1 MRLRRMRTRCDSG
14 DDMGYA
20 LSFRTL
26 TELAR
31 IAAPTVAEAMTGRGD
46 RATHDQRLH
55 AFAARFVRLAQ
66 VELEVVGAARVPL
79 DRAYVYMS
87 NHQSHTD
94 IPVLYATVPSST
106 LRMVAKTEL
115 FRIPG
120 FGRAMRASD
129 FIEVDRKDHA
139 RAVASLRRAAHLI
152 ADGVSVWIAPE
163 GTRSATGELGPFKK
177 GGFHLACDTGTP
189 IVPVSIQGTRAILP
203 PGAAVIRPGHRVR
216 VAFGAPIPTAGRDL
230 PDVMAE
236 VRAFLQAG

>member
-1 MRLRRMRTRCDSG
+1 
-14 DDMGYA
+14 MGYA

-26 TELAR
+26 RELAR
-31 IAAPTVAEAMTGRGD
+31 IAAPTVAEALVGRGD
-46 RATHDQRLH
+46 RATHDHRLH
-55 AFAARFVRLAQ
+55 AFGARFIRLAHI
-66 VELEVVGAARVPL
+66 ELEVTGAAHIPL

-120 FGRAMRASD
+120 LGRAMRASD

-139 RAVASLRRAAHLI
+139 RALASLERAGDLI

-163 GTRSATGELGPFKK
+163 GTRSVTGELGPFKK

-189 IVPVSIQGTRAILP
+189 IVPVSIQGTLAILP
-203 PGAAVIRPGHRVR
+203 PGGGRIEPGHRVR
-216 VAFGAPIPTAGRDL
+216 VAFGAPIATAGRAI
-230 PDVMAE
+230 PEVMAE
-236 VRAFLQAG
+236 VRAFLEAGS

>member
-1 MRLRRMRTRCDSG
+1 MHTRCDSG

-20 LSFRTL
+20 LSFRTMG
-26 TELAR
+26 EIAR
-31 IAAPTVAEAMTGRGD
+31 IAAPTVVEALAGGGD

-55 AFAARFVRLAQ
+55 AFATRFIRLARAR
-66 VELEVVGAARVPL
+66 LEVVGAARVPL

-106 LRMVAKTEL
+106 LRMVAKAEL

-120 FGRAMRASD
+120 LGRAMRASD

-139 RAVASLRRAAHLI
+139 RAVASLARAADLI
-152 ADGVSVWIAPE
+152 AAGVSVWIAPE
-163 GTRSATGELGPFKK
+163 GTRSDSGALGPFKK

-189 IVPVSIQGTRAILP
+189 IVPVAIDGTRDILP
-203 PGAAVIRPGHRVR
+203 PGGGRIRPGQRVR
-216 VAFGAPIPTAGRDL
+216 VTFGAPIATAGRPV
-230 PDVMAE
+230 PDVMDD
-236 VRAFLQAG
+236 VRAVLERELTAR